1 MVTNFKCKWARNF
14 ITIILG
20 LLSYV
25 RRNNWLEAKWK
36 RMLNI
41 HCDAE
46 SNKTIDEEQI
56 NLKLPKLS
64 GSKSFFFPKWKWI
77 NGRMV
82 LYRQTL
88 LNKVHYYIRL
98 QQKISLLL
106 YFVLDGIATFE
117 EWFSRIKAVLDL

>member
-56 NLKLPKLS
+56 DLKLPKLS
-64 GSKSFFFPKWKWI
+64 GSKSFFFQNENESMEGWSFTVK
-77 NGRMV
+77 
-82 LYRQTL
+82 LYWTKYIIIFDS
-88 LNKVHYYIRL
+88 NK
-98 QQKISLLL
+98 KISLLL